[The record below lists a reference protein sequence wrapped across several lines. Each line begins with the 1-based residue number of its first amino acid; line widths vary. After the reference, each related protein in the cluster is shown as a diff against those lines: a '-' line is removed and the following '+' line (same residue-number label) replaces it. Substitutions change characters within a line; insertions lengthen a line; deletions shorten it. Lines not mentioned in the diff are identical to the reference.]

1 VYEYQFTTSSGSP
14 LTTADGEP
22 VVVLMQ
28 EPLDPLL
35 ASSADLGIV
44 GHILERPRDEVVGY
58 TGSAERAI
66 WVTRAI
72 PLD

>member
-1 VYEYQFTTSSGSP
+1 
-14 LTTADGEP
+14 
-22 VVVLMQ
+22 
-28 EPLDPLL
+28 LL
-35 ASSADLGIV
+35 ASSADLGII
-44 GHILERPRDEVVGY
+44 GHILVHPRDEVAGY